1 MIQKVFYNFDEL
13 IDFFRYV
20 EEGVQFT
27 YVGQSDPNNSGL
39 RVIVLEIS
47 EQDYDQAK
55 AEFEADTY
63 TGYEYV

>member
-1 MIQKVFYNFDEL
+1 MIQKVFYNFDQL
-13 IDFFRYV
+13 IDFLRYV
-20 EEGVQFT
+20 EQGVQLT
-27 YVGQSDPNNSGL
+27 YVSQNDPNGSGF